1 MNKYTFRY
9 HSDNWVDVTVTAED
23 QETARMLADNR
34 YNNGEYDD
42 SDTDFENTHCDL
54 QSVEEAGEDDEPKK
68 EAPATERKVHTCF
81 GVFTIRGNIAIPA
94 DGDTEDMVGDEIV
107 LPMPNMKNDE
117 IKDYFRLLKEER

>member
-1 MNKYTFRY
+1 MKKYTFRY

-68 EAPATERKVHTCF
+68 EAPAPERKVHTCL

-107 LPMPNMKNDE
+107 LPMPNMKNEE